1 MIDKARYQ
9 KFKDMAEALLGPLDQ
24 IERSI
29 AISDLDDYVENL
41 SRRAEEVLNYPGR
54 VELRVVFNRGRVHTI
69 VYRVN
74 IKGLRYSAGVSL
86 RLSLGRRDAAG
97 TRWQHQ
103 LTKAHKTALAK
114 PPVSMDSE
122 LESMPEW
129 SHSNQNKTSMTFRYN
144 SAEACLRLGRLASSK
159 GSLRDLATL
168 LTRIKQK
175 MEEPWTPKI

>member
-103 LTKAHKTALAK
+103 LTK
-114 PPVSMDSE
+114 
-122 LESMPEW
+122 ESMPEW